1 MELCLG
7 TVQFGMQ
14 YGLNQ
19 KKQPPVDYSIKC
31 LDYATQNGVSA
42 IDTAAAYGN
51 AEQIVGCFLSKETIS
66 RDKLFISTKMLPNSL
81 DDIQPEQY
89 VGVIRTHLN
98 KSLQKLHTDYVDA
111 FFFHSSRYAFQPQM
125 IEALRTVQADGY
137 ARKIGIS
144 IYDPD
149 EALACAVNPN
159 IDIVQA
165 PYSVFDHRL
174 KDSNA
179 LCALE
184 QANLE
189 VHVRSAFLQGLIMME
204 EDAVP
209 SHLADAKPTIRQLES
224 LCKKAGVSRAA
235 LAIAYVTRESSI
247 SRLVFGVHSM
257 EQLQENIAFFE
268 KSVSEDVIAEA
279 EALFAN
285 MPTSIVIPSLWKK

>member
-7 TVQFGMQ
+7 TVQFGMK

-19 KKQPPVDYSIKC
+19 KKQPSFDYSIKC

-51 AEQIVGCFLSKETIS
+51 AEQIVGCFLSKQTIS
-66 RDKLFISTKMLPNSL
+66 RDKLFISTKMQPNSL
-81 DDIQPEQY
+81 DDIHPEQY
-89 VGVIRTHLN
+89 AGVIKTHLE
-98 KSLQKLHTDYVDA
+98 KSLQRLHTDYVDA

-125 IEALRTVQADGY
+125 IEALRAVQAEGY
-137 ARKIGIS
+137 ARKSGVS

-149 EALACAVNPN
+149 EALACAANHN
-159 IDIVQA
+159 ISIVQA

-179 LCALE
+179 LYALE
-184 QANLE
+184 QANIE
-189 VHVRSAFLQGLIMME
+189 VHVRSAFLQGLILMK

-209 SHLADAKPTIRQLES
+209 SHLADAKPTIRQIES
-224 LCKKAGVSRAA
+224 LCKKAGISRSA
-235 LAIAYVTRESSI
+235 LALAYVKRESCI
-247 SRLVFGVHSM
+247 SRLVFGIHSM
-257 EQLQENIAFFE
+257 EQLQENIAFFG
-268 KSVSEDVIAEA
+268 KSVSKDVLAEA
-279 EALFAN
+279 EALFAD

>member
-7 TVQFGMQ
+7 TVQFGMK

-19 KKQPPVDYSIKC
+19 KKQPPFDYSIKC
-31 LDYATQNGVSA
+31 LDYATQNGVST

-89 VGVIRTHLN
+89 VDLIKAHLE
-98 KSLQKLHTDYVDA
+98 KSLQRLHTDYVDA

-125 IEALRTVQADGY
+125 IEALRTVQAEGFT
-137 ARKIGIS
+137 RKIGVS
-144 IYDPD
+144 IYEPD
-149 EALACAVNPN
+149 EALACAANPN
-159 IDIVQA
+159 INIVQV

-179 LCALE
+179 LWALE
-184 QANLE
+184 QANIE
-189 VHVRSAFLQGLIMME
+189 VHVRSAFLQGLILME

-209 SHLADAKPTIRQLES
+209 SHLADAKPTIRQIDA
-224 LCKKAGVSRAA
+224 LCKKAGISRAA
-235 LAIAYVTRESSI
+235 LAIAYIKRESSI
-247 SRLVFGVHSM
+247 SRLVFGIHSI
-257 EQLQENIAFFE
+257 EQLQENIDLFG
-268 KSVSEDVIAEA
+268 KGISEEVLAEA
-279 EALFAN
+279 EALFADT
-285 MPTSIVIPSLWKK
+285 PTSIVIPSLWKK